1 MVEQSQSLSDVSV
14 EYPTVEEAVKPANRR
29 TLLWRLLI
37 PVPQAEIG
45 SPGNEK
51 SGSFFR
57 TSLSRMVQWCKT
69 RQICRID
76 ISPGIKQG

>member
-1 MVEQSQSLSDVSV
+1 MIGG
-14 EYPTVEEAVKPANRR
+14 ARG
-29 TLLWRLLI
+29 LLWRLLI

-57 TSLSRMVQWCKT
+57 TSLSRMVQWGKT